1 MLILPLGDRCL
12 VPKGQNLHTEAWEKE
27 WCAVPMNRDGT
38 PYRSKGGLAMDLF
51 SAIAARRSV
60 RKYLSDPV
68 PREVLQKMVAAGIEA
83 PSGNEHAGP
92 PLHPRGR
99 PRRRGGP
106 AADEQGPDGG
116 AGVHRPGHGPHAQ
129 LARRLPR
136 AGRRGGHRE
145 NMLLAAVAQGYASCW
160 VEGAV
165 RAREAELR
173 KLLGVPDHLR
183 VCGRSCR
190 WGSPPRRRSVPRNRI
205 RARWFT

>member
-1 MLILPLGDRCL
+1 
-12 VPKGQNLHTEAWEKE
+12 
-27 WCAVPMNRDGT
+27 
-38 PYRSKGGLAMDLF
+38 MDLF

-83 PSGNEHAGP
+83 PSGMNMQGRHYILVDDPATVEALRPTSKALTGAP
-92 PLHPRGR
+92 AFIVLVMDPTPSSRG
-99 PRRRGGP
+99 
-106 AADEQGPDGG
+106 DF
-116 AGVHRPGHGPHAQ
+116 HAQ
-129 LARRLPR
+129 DA
-136 AGRRGGHRE
+136 AAAIE

-183 VCGRSCR
+183 VWAILPVGKPAEEAKRPTKSNP
-190 WGSPPRRRSVPRNRI
+190 GEVVHLNR
-205 RARWFT
+205 FGVH